1 MAWKNNLQDCSFK
14 GVTFPVLSVEDTG
27 GHDVARHAYPYR
39 AGVETE
45 DQGVR
50 EGEINLAAFLWGDEY
65 ENDLADLLA
74 ILKENGPGELIHP
87 VYGSLNCQVMDWR
100 VRHDAENVDQCQ
112 VDIYLIEAD
121 EPKPIFQNLN
131 PRQRAVAVT
140 ESDAAVTDAV
150 TEAYVAD
157 VAEPSLASQLAAMRT
172 VLQQTISQIY
182 SQARDVVH
190 SVLDVINYPRIM
202 VSDVIQ
208 GVGSILAL
216 AESLD
221 PDRIFN
227 QWRSL
232 SDAAKAL
239 LNIPD
244 DAADDM
250 TTPPSSAAMRTIN
263 RMVSVVVVS
272 QYAATVGELLA
283 AEAES
288 ATLSPPQIETM
299 VGDVRTLIEALV
311 LDLRDGSDLDTA
323 DKLVRYRPVVEALK
337 DQALALQQ
345 AAQAIIELRPPLI
358 ERTVASDGNLH
369 LIAHGWYGNYSRAAE
384 LLRLNPAIRYPNFV
398 PAGTVL
404 WAYAS

>member
-1 MAWKNNLQDCSFK
+1 MAWKNNLHDCSFK

-50 EGEINLAAFLWGDEY
+50 EGEINISAVLWGDEY

-74 ILKENGPGELIHP
+74 ILKETGPGELIHP

-100 VRHDAENVDQCQ
+100 VRHDAEGVDQCL
-112 VDIYLIEAD
+112 VDIYLIETD
-121 EPKPIFQNLN
+121 EPQPIFQNLN
-131 PRQRAVAVT
+131 PRQHAAVVT
-140 ESDAAVTDAV
+140 ESDTAVTDAM

-157 VAEPSLASQLAAMRT
+157 VAETSLSSQLAAMRT

-182 SQARDVVH
+182 GQARDVVQ
-190 SVLDVINYPRIM
+190 SGLDVINYPRIM

-232 SDAAKAL
+232 ADDAKAL

-244 DAADDM
+244 DSADDM

-311 LDLRDGSDLDTA
+311 LDLRDGTDLDTA

-369 LIAHGWYGNYSRAAE
+369 LIAHGWYGDYSRAAE

>member
-50 EGEINLAAFLWGDEY
+50 EGEINISAVLWGDEY
-65 ENDLADLLA
+65 ENDQADLLA
-74 ILKENGPGELIHP
+74 ILKETGPGELIHP

-100 VRHDAENVDQCQ
+100 VRHDAEGVDQCL
-112 VDIYLIEAD
+112 VDIYLIETD
-121 EPKPIFQNLN
+121 EPQPIFQNLN
-131 PRQRAVAVT
+131 PRQHAAVVT
-140 ESDAAVTDAV
+140 ESDTAVTDAM

-157 VAEPSLASQLAAMRT
+157 VAETSLSSQLAAMRT

-182 SQARDVVH
+182 GQARDVVQ
-190 SVLDVINYPRIM
+190 SGLDVINYPRIM

-221 PDRIFN
+221 PERIFN

-232 SDAAKAL
+232 ADDAKAL

-244 DAADDM
+244 DSADEM
-250 TTPPSSAAMRTIN
+250 ATPPSSAAMRTIN

-311 LDLRDGSDLDTA
+311 LDLRDGTDLDAA

-369 LIAHGWYGNYSRAAE
+369 LIAHCWYGDYSRAAE